1 VPDDR
6 ALADDFDLKRLP
18 ASFYDDPFP
27 TYRALRE
34 HAPVKRMADGS
45 VFLSRYADVVAVY
58 KDTGTYSSDKHEE
71 FVPKYGASPLLEH
84 HTTSL
89 VFNDPPLHTRVR
101 RLIAGA
107 LTPRHIAAMEQ
118 RLIER
123 VDSLLDVMRAR
134 GRGAEIDLIAASRA
148 RSRSRSSATCSPCR
162 TRSARRCATGRSPS
176 SARSSRRSAP
186 SSSSSATAPCAS
198 SWSTSLAWS
207 RAGAP
212 SPATPRSTC

>member
-1 VPDDR
+1 MAPCPIDR

-58 KDTGTYSSDKHEE
+58 KDTATFSSDKHEE
-71 FVPKYGASPLLEH
+71 FGPKYGTSPLLEH

-107 LTPRHIAAMEQ
+107 LTPRAHRGDGAAP
-118 RLIER
+118 
-123 VDSLLDVMRAR
+123 DRAR
-134 GRGAEIDLIAASRA
+134 
-148 RSRSRSSATCSPCR
+148 
-162 TRSARRCATGRSPS
+162 RRP
-176 SARSSRRSAP
+176 ARSSWRRA
-186 SSSSSATAPCAS
+186 A
-198 SWSTSLAWS
+198 
-207 RAGAP
+207 
-212 SPATPRSTC
+212 ATPRST